1 MPSAGEACGPPSRR
15 LCNWALSCTA
25 VRRILLCVAL
35 ATPRHLAAA
44 VLPSGLPLRS
54 SFPAVARRGT
64 IALTGPTTA
73 LPLAAGAT
81 ARWALVSA
89 ALAPPRRRIKVPPA
103 AGLSAEFC
111 CRMPIALPPL
121 TSWTSRLPARTPRPS
136 STTPGQSS
144 HRLLVALTGDRAPPT
159 TPGGGAAPA
168 AAAFAGGVRYRAST
182 WQCPTTHRFAASA
195 AARPASARALLA
207 RSGTLVS
214 SSITTAGGH
223 PAVIVIRR
231 CASLTRWK
239 TTCTQLASRWTST
252 ARGP

>member
-15 LCNWALSCTA
+15 LCNWALTCTA
-25 VRRILLCVAL
+25 ARRILLCGAL

-136 STTPGQSS
+136 STTPGQFS
-144 HRLLVALTGDRAPPT
+144 HRLLAAPAGDRDRLTP
-159 TPGGGAAPA
+159 PGGGAALA
-168 AAAFAGGVRYRAST
+168 AAAFVGGLRFLAST
-182 WQCPTTHRFAASA
+182 WQCPTTHRSAASA
-195 AARPASARALLA
+195 AACLASARVPLA
-207 RSGTLVS
+207 RLGTLVS
-214 SSITTAGGH
+214 SLITPTGSQ
-223 PAVIVIRR
+223 PAATVIRR
-231 CASLTRWK
+231 CASLTRWR
-239 TTCTQLASRWTST
+239 TTCTKLASKWTST